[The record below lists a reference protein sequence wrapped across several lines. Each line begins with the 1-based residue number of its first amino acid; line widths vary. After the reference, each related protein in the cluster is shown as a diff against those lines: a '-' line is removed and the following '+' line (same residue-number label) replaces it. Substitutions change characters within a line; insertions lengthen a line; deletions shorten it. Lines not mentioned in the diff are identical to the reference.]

1 MYKNALKG
9 CALRP
14 WVRSWD
20 MFAPSLHLHGRQE
33 SRTMI
38 PDHAELCAQEMRE
51 NAGGNGAYEA
61 LPGMI

>member
-1 MYKNALKG
+1 
-9 CALRP
+9 
-14 WVRSWD
+14 
-20 MFAPSLHLHGRQE
+20 
-33 SRTMI
+33 MI